1 MLKLIAASLAL
12 AALAAVVIPAAPARA
27 EIQYPWCAL
36 YSGMDNQATNC
47 GFVTNAQC
55 MAAISG
61 NGGICYEN
69 PAYPA
74 GAPMTQR
81 RRVHQR

>member
-1 MLKLIAASLAL
+1 MLKLIAGSLAV
-12 AALAAVVIPAAPARA
+12 AAMTTVAAPVTAARA
-27 EIQYPWCAL
+27 ETLYPWCAF

-55 MAAISG
+55 MATISG

-74 GAPMTQR
+74 ATPAPQR
-81 RRVHQR
+81 RRAQPR

>member
-1 MLKLIAASLAL
+1 MLKLIAGAIAI
-12 AALAAVVIPAAPARA
+12 AAVTAVATLATTARA
-27 EIQYPWCAL
+27 ETLYPWCAF
-36 YSGMDNQATNC
+36 YSGLDNQATNC

-74 GAPMTQR
+74 AAPTVQR
-81 RRVHQR
+81 RRAHQR

>member
-1 MLKLIAASLAL
+1 MLKLIAGSFAIATVIAG
-12 AALAAVVIPAAPARA
+12 AALVQPAHA
-27 EIQYPWCAL
+27 ETLYPWCAF

-47 GFVTNAQC
+47 GFVTNDQC
-55 MAAISG
+55 RATISG

-74 GAPMTQR
+74 APPAPQR
-81 RRVHQR
+81 RRAQQR